1 MVKKKPHFSEEKI
14 HWDNNINYVIGI
26 DEVGRGAFAG
36 PIVAAGVVY
45 PLNFEHPFLQEV
57 NDSKLLKP
65 KQRELCSE
73 LIKQHAMHWTI
84 ESIDIAYINKHGIG
98 KANTAVFRKVLNKLI
113 SKFEIPNYFV
123 LIDGFHRKYLPGGI
137 KKQKGII
144 KGDQKSLS
152 IASASIIAKVY
163 RDNLMR
169 EANKSFPNYLFAQN
183 KGYGT
188 SIHRKAIETYGIS
201 KFHRIS
207 FVT

>member
-98 KANTAVFRKVLNKLI
+98 KQILRFSER
-113 SKFEIPNYFV
+113 F
-123 LIDGFHRKYLPGGI
+123 
-137 KKQKGII
+137 
-144 KGDQKSLS
+144 
-152 IASASIIAKVY
+152 
-163 RDNLMR
+163 
-169 EANKSFPNYLFAQN
+169 
-183 KGYGT
+183 
-188 SIHRKAIETYGIS
+188 
-201 KFHRIS
+201 
-207 FVT
+207 